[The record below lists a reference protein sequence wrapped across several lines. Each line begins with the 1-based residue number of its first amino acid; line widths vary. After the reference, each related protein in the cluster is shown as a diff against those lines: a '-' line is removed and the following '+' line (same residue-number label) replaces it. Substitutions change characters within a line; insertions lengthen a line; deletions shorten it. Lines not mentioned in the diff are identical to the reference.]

1 MNDILPKLEQAF
13 KKCSDCSLHDDYKV
27 FLNKLYDIPL
37 TEDLVEYLC
46 DKATSKKHWVE
57 IRSKHLVILLLN
69 ESSRKYDLKQFY
81 FDCQKRCR
89 SLWYK
94 LYFIRGYA
102 MYASEDEM
110 IPVMEKYES
119 LLQRNH
125 YYIDYSYILSRPL
138 LPYLVKTYGYDCC
151 ERALETAKKEYE
163 KIDPLLRG
171 WSTLN
176 ERFEYVELLSKAEW
190 EARYEEYCIK
200 KFGEKP
206 RLN

>member
-1 MNDILPKLEQAF
+1 
-13 KKCSDCSLHDDYKV
+13 
-27 FLNKLYDIPL
+27 
-37 TEDLVEYLC
+37 
-46 DKATSKKHWVE
+46 
-57 IRSKHLVILLLN
+57 
-69 ESSRKYDLKQFY
+69 
-81 FDCQKRCR
+81 
-89 SLWYK
+89 
-94 LYFIRGYA
+94 